1 MSAKSSFSRG
11 MGRQS
16 RQIPGRGVMPLGIQ
30 SAGIAVLGVLKA
42 QLCRPLIHQPDKGL
56 LTPGNLHRR
65 RVGCVVARRQ
75 QHARCQLM
83 EGHAVPGLQAHGS
96 ALHLDSIG
104 IHCKV
109 PVLIGLLQ
117 GEQRCH
123 DLGGTG
129 IGKPFIRVLGVE
141 QPSAVRVH
149 DTAASAFTSR
159 SPAMTAT
166 VISP

>member
-1 MSAKSSFSRG
+1 
-11 MGRQS
+11 
-16 RQIPGRGVMPLGIQ
+16 
-30 SAGIAVLGVLKA
+30 
-42 QLCRPLIHQPDKGL
+42 
-56 LTPGNLHRR
+56 
-65 RVGCVVARRQ
+65 
-75 QHARCQLM
+75 M
-83 EGHAVPGLQAHGS
+83 EGHTVPGLQAHGS
-96 ALHLDSIG
+96 ALHLDGIG

-117 GEQRCH
+117 SEQRCH

-141 QPSAVRVH
+141 QPRPLSASMT
-149 DTAASAFTSR
+149 TAASAFTSR